1 MFFNFETKNI
11 KKEEKI
17 MNRVISDKI
26 KTNIIEQVV
35 FGDDARDVA
44 EKYHV

>member
-1 MFFNFETKNI
+1 
-11 KKEEKI
+11 

-35 FGDDARDVA
+35 FGDDVRDVA
-44 EKYHV
+44 EKYQVSKTIIYRWLNDYK